1 VARFWNTQRESDDLG
16 DELRRNRP
24 EPSDDFVREMS
35 TRIRPARRQSVR
47 RAGTLRLAPLTG
59 MLALVLVAAG
69 VFGGIAVANGGGGGG
84 DGGDEKEK
92 RGHHTK
98 PDDDQYKG
106 KVVICHKPNSDNP
119 RTMRV
124 REHKVEK
131 FLARGDTLGPCEA
144 ADAPVDET

>member
-1 VARFWNTQRESDDLG
+1 VGRFWNTQRDSDDLG

-24 EPSDDFVREMS
+24 APSDDFVRAMS
-35 TRIRPARRQSVR
+35 ARIRPARRQPAR

-59 MLALVLVAAG
+59 ILVLVLVAVG

-84 DGGDEKEK
+84 GDDKGK

-98 PDDDQYKG
+98 PDDDQYKS
-106 KVVICHKPNSDNP
+106 KVVICHKPNSDHP

-131 FLARGDTLGPCEA
+131 YLARGDTLGPCPPAE
-144 ADAPVDET
+144 APVDQA

>member
-1 VARFWNTQRESDDLG
+1 VGRFWNTQRDSDDLG

-24 EPSDDFVREMS
+24 APSDDFVREMS
-35 TRIRPARRQSVR
+35 ARIRPARRRPVQ

-59 MLALVLVAAG
+59 MLVLVLVAAG

-84 DGGDEKEK
+84 GGGTENGQ
-92 RGHHTK
+92 RGHETK

-106 KVVICHKPNSDNP
+106 KVLICRKPNSDHP

-131 FLARGDTLGPCEA
+131 FLARGDTLGPCEP
-144 ADAPVDET
+144 ADVPVDET